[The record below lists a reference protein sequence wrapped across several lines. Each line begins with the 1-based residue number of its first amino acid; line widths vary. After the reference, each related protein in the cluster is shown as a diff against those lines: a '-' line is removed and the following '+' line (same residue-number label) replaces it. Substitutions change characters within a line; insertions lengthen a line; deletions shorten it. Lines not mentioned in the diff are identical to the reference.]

1 MSKNCEEQNKIIQN
15 KDKIIKIQALFSDI
29 LVFRKPPPQLWEYL
43 LIVTVSIIFMN
54 YIAKYSVVAGFVVTI
69 LTMMQEKKLKFN
81 AVRKS
86 VKLNLLRGC

>member
-1 MSKNCEEQNKIIQN
+1 
-15 KDKIIKIQALFSDI
+15 
-29 LVFRKPPPQLWEYL
+29 
-43 LIVTVSIIFMN
+43 MN
-54 YIAKYSVVAGFVVTI
+54 YIAKYSVDAGFAVTI